1 MWTPKYFASFYQWP
15 LDWVGWVLRWL
26 RSYLEPALRISC
38 CSSTGRGSRCA
49 ASYWKGNC
57 HGVVVFVVVCL
68 CTWHCFVVLRHDTTK
83 SSSIAMLLVLTKI
96 LVLLGD
102 WDGLGDHVGA
112 VLSVKHK
119 VGTTLQYGVRTGD
132 FKNRDFCVYED
143 QLPWQQ
149 NHQDLVAALMT
160 SVFSQAK
167 VSPALSCHHIGQDLR
182 RTYSYLC
189 SSPCPRLPIWKTS
202 WKPTW
207 DQSTILILTSDAQ

>member
-1 MWTPKYFASFYQWP
+1 M
-15 LDWVGWVLRWL
+15 
-26 RSYLEPALRISC
+26 
-38 CSSTGRGSRCA
+38 
-49 ASYWKGNC
+49 
-57 HGVVVFVVVCL
+57 
-68 CTWHCFVVLRHDTTK
+68 
-83 SSSIAMLLVLTKI
+83 
-96 LVLLGD
+96 LVLLRD

-112 VLSVKHK
+112 VLSIKHNMQQPHCK
-119 VGTTLQYGVRTGD
+119 VVPTNDTKNLKRYFYDENVIIDNGD

-189 SSPCPRLPIWKTS
+189 SSPCPRLPIWKAS
-202 WKPTW
+202 CKPTW
-207 DQSTILILTSDAQ
+207 DQSTILIPTSKQSPIIC